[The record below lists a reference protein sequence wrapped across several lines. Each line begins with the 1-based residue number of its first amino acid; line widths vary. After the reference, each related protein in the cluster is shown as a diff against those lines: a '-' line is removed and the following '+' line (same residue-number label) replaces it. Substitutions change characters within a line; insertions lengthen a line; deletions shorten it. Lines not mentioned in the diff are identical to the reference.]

1 MIFKGFFLFFFFF
14 KANVYCS
21 LEAISSLPSL
31 LPSFCFILLSVYFLL
46 FFNIHLFM
54 AGLGL
59 CCCSKAFSSC
69 GERGLF
75 LAMRG
80 LVAAASLTTEHVH
93 SSSYGTHS

>member
-1 MIFKGFFLFFFFF
+1 MIFKGFFLFFFF

-31 LPSFCFILLSVYFLL
+31 LPSFFFILSLSVYFFL

-80 LVAAASLTTEHVH
+80 LVAAASLTTEHVR